1 MRAQYRVESMEK
13 DIDILRRYVA
23 RVSDVVGSDNL
34 DSFHLQIIKLEE
46 FESLLKFQK
55 KKIQYMK
62 LNLFYVQLICFT
74 HDTMFADIK

>member
-1 MRAQYRVESMEK
+1 MESMEK

-23 RVSDVVGSDNL
+23 RVSDVVRSDNL

-46 FESLLKFQK
+46 FELLLKFQK

-62 LNLFYVQLICFT
+62 LNLFYVQLISFT
-74 HDTMFADIK
+74 HDTMIADIK